1 MGVDASLPFTR
12 EEFQQRLARIQAAM
26 ESRGLDVLVLSDP
39 CNLYYVSGYDA
50 WSFYV
55 QQVLIV
61 ERDNDLPYWIGRQMD
76 AEGARIT
83 TWLGAEAIEGYPDQ
97 FVQSANAHPMAFI
110 AQRLR
115 ERGMD
120 DARIGVELSSYY
132 LGAKA
137 FAVLQQEMPKASWE
151 DASLLVNWLRV
162 VKSPTELR
170 YMREAARIVES
181 AMDVAVTQARPGVRQ
196 CDVAAEIYRA
206 LIRGTEDFGGQYTS
220 SPPLMP
226 AGERVNTP
234 HLSWTGNPYEQDTL
248 VNFEL
253 VAARH
258 RYHTPLARSLYLG
271 APPRELRDLERA
283 LLEGIESALQLIRA
297 GITAEEVERRWQSA
311 AGRRGVKKSARCGYS
326 IGIAYPPTFGE
337 QTVSLR
343 PGDSTLL
350 QPNMT
355 LHLMPAIWEK
365 GRSMAITEPLI
376 VTGKGCELLC
386 RFERRLFA
394 LT

>member
-1 MGVDASLPFTR
+1 MRVEEDPHFTR
-12 EEFQQRLARIQAAM
+12 EEFQQRLERVHSAM
-26 ESRGLDVLVLSDP
+26 ATRSLDCLLLSDP

-55 QQVLIV
+55 PQVLIV
-61 ERDNDLPYWIGRQMD
+61 ERGSDRPLWIGRQMD
-76 AEGARIT
+76 AEGARLT
-83 TWLGAEAIEGYPDQ
+83 TWLGADAIEGYPDQ
-97 FVQSANAHPMAFI
+97 FVQSASAHPMAYV

-115 ERGMD
+115 ERGLAR
-120 DARIGVELSSYY
+120 ARIGVELSSYY

-137 FAVLQQEMPKASWE
+137 FAVLQEGLPQASWE

-162 VKSPTELR
+162 IKSPDELR
-170 YMREAARIVES
+170 YMREAARIVEN
-181 AMDVAVTQARPGVRQ
+181 AMNVAVTQARPGVRQ

-206 LIRGTEDFGGQYTS
+206 LIRGTPDFGGQYTS

-234 HLSWTGNPYEQDTL
+234 HLSWTSDPYEEGML

-271 APPRELRDLERA
+271 TPVRELRDLERA
-283 LLEGIESALQLIRA
+283 FLEGIEAALQAIRP
-297 GITAEEVERRWQSA
+297 GITAEAVERHWQSA
-311 AGRRGVKKSARCGYS
+311 AGRHGVTKSARCGYS

-343 PGDSTLL
+343 PGDTTVL

-355 LHLMPAIWEK
+355 LHLMPAVWER
-365 GRSMAITEPLI
+365 GRSMAITEPLV
-376 VTGKGCELLC
+376 VTEHGCEPLC
-386 RFERRLFA
+386 RFERRLFS
-394 LT
+394 LQ